1 MSRVSA
7 HLPLVRLMATITQ
20 VTVSLI
26 PGYNHHFLPV
36 WDRFGGQIPWLSPSA
51 AVPGRLM
58 TTITQVTASL
68 IPGYKHHFLS
78 VWDGFWGQLPWLSP
92 SAAVSVRS
100 MTTIKAITQ
109 VTVSLIQVT
118 TKALLPSVGLILRT
132 TTVAVSQRS
141 SASQIDDNHYPD
153 DCQLDTRLQP
163 PLTPSVGWILRKT
176 TMAISYIVNNTNTVS
191 FHKNMVHFLWNHH
204 KRDPI

>member
-7 HLPLVRLMATITQ
+7 HPPLSATMPVRLMATITQ

-92 SAAVSVRS
+92 STAVSVRS

-109 VTVSLIQVT
+109 VTVSLIPGYNQSTSSQCGIDSEDNYSGCLPAQQCQSDWWQPLPRWLPAWYQVT
-118 TKALLPSVGLILRT
+118 TT
-132 TTVAVSQRS
+132 TYSQCGMDS
-141 SASQIDDNHYPD
+141 EENYH
-153 DCQLDTRLQP
+153 
-163 PLTPSVGWILRKT
+163 G
-176 TMAISYIVNNTNTVS
+176 N
-191 FHKNMVHFLWNHH
+191 
-204 KRDPI
+204 